1 MVEAAAEAQITNIAS
16 GCRLAEMLDGPQ
28 FKGDTPMTRRSAILA
43 NLLLSLPVVT
53 GLLGTAPSALAQSQ
67 MTATIPFAFSA
78 GDQHLAAGSYSV
90 ERLNSYILSIRNNK
104 TSKTIALMVLGE
116 QGRGYES
123 QAHLTFQREGR
134 GMYLTQAW
142 FAGTNQYVKTAAK
155 PKPDLE
161 YAKGA
166 SPAGQVIEVASK

>member
-28 FKGDTPMTRRSAILA
+28 FKGDTPMIRRSAILA

-78 GDQHLAAGSYSV
+78 GDQHLAAGAYSV
-90 ERLNSYILSIRNNK
+90 ERINSSFLAVRNNK
-104 TSKTIALMVLGE
+104 TSRITVLMVRGE
-116 QGRGYES
+116 QGRGLQS
-123 QAHLTFQREGR
+123 NAHLTFQREGR
-134 GMYLTQAW
+134 GMYLTQAR
-142 FAGTNQYVKTAAK
+142 FAGSSEYVQTVAK
-155 PKPDLE
+155 PKRDLE